1 MGPDTVP
8 ATMESVYR
16 AWDEAIAAGD
26 VSSLVSLY
34 AADAEIESPLI
45 YEFTKG
51 ERPSPKGEGL
61 RNTAQA
67 GCESALGPT

>member
-1 MGPDTVP
+1 MQAASIYELFDKDLREADMEEIMGPDTVP

-16 AWDEAIAAGD
+16 AWDKAIAAGD

-45 YEFTKG
+45 YEFQT
-51 ERPSPKGEGL
+51 S
-61 RNTAQA
+61 
-67 GCESALGPT
+67 